1 MSRTPPI
8 FIATAALAAVLLA
21 IGGRVARAA
30 EWQWSAELT
39 SVVSDETKAHPRAF
53 LWIPPDCQRVRGVVV
68 GQHNMI
74 EEGVLEHPAMRQTL
88 AEIGFAEVWV
98 TPAFDGVFRIDKNA
112 GEHFQNMMDALA
124 EVSGYSE
131 LKFAPVVPIGHSAM
145 ASFPYHFAVWNPART
160 LAAISHKGTWPDF
173 RADDA
178 TWPPRH
184 DGDLDGVPLLFFNG
198 EYEDA
203 SGRAEKALEFR
214 KRNPKCPLTM
224 CADAGGGHFDFHDRM
239 VEYLAIYI
247 RTAAKYRLPE
257 QSSPDAPVPL
267 KPIDPTKTG
276 WLAERWR
283 PTAAPKFA
291 PAPFANYKGDA
302 TQAFW
307 FFDGELARAT
317 EAYNVST
324 TGKKPQLLGYV
335 QNGRLVPQDAPHTH
349 QQISL
354 KFLPIDDGLT
364 FELVGTFLD
373 TVPDG
378 RPETWTGLPAG
389 SHLGHAA
396 GGGPV
401 VIDRICGPVEK
412 LGPDTFAVRFY
423 RMGMSNPKRT
433 GDIWLMATH
442 PGDEQFK
449 RAVQQAEL
457 RIPYRNKDGADQ
469 RITFPPVP
477 DQRAGATSAKL
488 IATSSAD
495 APVHYYLREGPAE
508 IDGDIVR
515 LTPIP
520 PRAKYPV
527 KVTVVAWQWGRSI
540 EPKLKSAEPVERTFS
555 ILPAIVSG
563 AQ

>member
-1 MSRTPPI
+1 MKRRQTPRI
-8 FIATAALAAVLLA
+8 LLTTALLLLLL
-21 IGGRVARAA
+21 ISGGRTVEAA
-30 EWQWSAELT
+30 EWQWSAEVT

-53 LWIPPDCQRVRGVVV
+53 LWVPPDCKQVRGVVL

-74 EEGVLEHPAMRQTL
+74 EEGILEHPAMRRTL

-98 TPAFDGVFRIDKNA
+98 TPAFDGIFRFDKGA
-112 GEHFQNMMDALA
+112 GEHFQKMMDALA

-131 LKFAPVVPIGHSAM
+131 LKVAPVVPIGHSAM
-145 ASFPYHFAVWNPART
+145 ASFPYHFAAWNPQRT

-173 RADDA
+173 RADD

-184 DGDLDGVPLLFFNG
+184 AGDLDGVPLLFFNG

-203 SGRAEKALEFR
+203 DGRAAKALEFR
-214 KRNPKCPLTM
+214 RRNPKCPLTM

-239 VEYLAIYI
+239 VEYLALYI
-247 RTAAKYRLPE
+247 RTAAKHRLPE
-257 QSSPDAPVPL
+257 QPSPDGAVPL
-267 KPIDPTKTG
+267 KPIDSTVSG

-283 PTAAPKFA
+283 RNAIPKVA
-291 PAPFANYKGDA
+291 PAPLANYKGDA

-307 FFDGELARAT
+307 FFDGELAKAT
-317 EAYNVST
+317 EAYNAREI
-324 TGKKPQLLGYV
+324 GKKPQLLGYI
-335 QNGRLVPQDAPHTH
+335 QDGRPVPQDAPHTH
-349 QQISL
+349 QQVSL
-354 KFLPIDDGLT
+354 KFLPIDNGLT
-364 FELVGTFLD
+364 FKLAGTFLD

-389 SHLGHAA
+389 SHVDHAT

-401 VIDRICGPVEK
+401 EIDRICGPVEK
-412 LGPDTFAVRFY
+412 LAPDTFAVRFY
-423 RMGMSNPKRT
+423 RMGLNNPKRT

-442 PGDEQFK
+442 PGDGQFK

-457 RIPYRNKDGADQ
+457 RIPFRNKDGADQ

-477 DQRAGATSAKL
+477 DQRAGATSVKL
-488 IATSSAD
+488 AATSSAD
-495 APVHYYLREGPAE
+495 AQVHYYVREGPAE
-508 IDGDIVR
+508 IDGDTVR
-515 LTPIP
+515 FTPVP

-555 ILPAIVSG
+555 ILPALVSG